1 MSNSLLRKTAAILF
15 LSVFF
20 IKMLIGAVPLMADS
34 FDSKLINSVIMQLEE
49 ENHSEKSSGKIK
61 QNLSKDYC
69 NGHSE
74 FSFSNPMLYMLEGGY
89 ASEKQTHIRTYFPSV
104 PTPPPSV

>member
-1 MSNSLLRKTAAILF
+1 MKNSFLRKFAAIFF

-20 IKMLIGAVPLMADS
+20 IKMLIGAVPLVVDT
-34 FDSKLINSVIMQLEE
+34 FDSKLINAVIMQLEE
-49 ENHSEKSSGKIK
+49 ENHSEKSSEKIK
-61 QNLSKDYC
+61 ESFSKGYC

-74 FSFSNPMLYMLEGGY
+74 FSFSNPSLHTLAIGFAMEELI
-89 ASEKQTHIRTYFPSV
+89 HIRTFYPSV